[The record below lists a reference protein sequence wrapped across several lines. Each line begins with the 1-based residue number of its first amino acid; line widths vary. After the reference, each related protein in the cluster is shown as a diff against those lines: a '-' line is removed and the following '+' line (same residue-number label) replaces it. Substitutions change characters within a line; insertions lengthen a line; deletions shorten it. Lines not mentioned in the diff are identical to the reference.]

1 MIYYIM
7 TLLAAIGTAGNFAVT
22 QVYQKEMGSG
32 VHEGVIF
39 NIFVGLFSGIIFFV
53 FSGFKLEFT
62 AFSLIMAILFT
73 LFVGSYTIIG
83 FKIMSMGSITVYT
96 LFLMLGGVVVPYIYG
111 IVFWR
116 ETVNLQKIA
125 ALLLVILAV
134 WLNTSGGKEQR
145 QSVKFL
151 LLCLAVSLLNGG
163 TSVVSKVH
171 QIEEVHP
178 TISAQEFVAL
188 KNFARVVCFS
198 LFLPFCKKNEKTHRL
213 SPKMYAVMLVSA
225 IASGVGYFLQL
236 VCASYMPATI
246 LYPMVTCGTI
256 VAVAAFDHICFG
268 ERLNKRTGL
277 SIIACMAALALFV
290 I

>member
-32 VHEGVIF
+32 VREGVIF

-53 FSGFKLEFT
+53 ASGFKLEFT

-96 LFLMLGGVVVPYIYG
+96 LFLMLGGAVVPYIYG

-151 LLCLAVSLLNGG
+151 LLCLAVFLLNGG

-171 QIEEVHP
+171 QIEEVYP

-198 LFLPFCKKNEKTHRL
+198 LFLPFCKKKEKTH
-213 SPKMYAVMLVSA
+213 ML
-225 IASGVGYFLQL
+225 
-236 VCASYMPATI
+236 
-246 LYPMVTCGTI
+246 
-256 VAVAAFDHICFG
+256 
-268 ERLNKRTGL
+268 
-277 SIIACMAALALFV
+277 
-290 I
+290 

>member
-22 QVYQKEMGSG
+22 QVYQKEMGSC
-32 VHEGVIF
+32 VREGVIF

-53 FSGFKLEFT
+53 ASGFKLEFT

-151 LLCLAVSLLNGG
+151 LLCLAVFLLNGG

-171 QIEEVHP
+171 RIEEVYP
-178 TISAQEFVAL
+178 TISAQEFAAL

-198 LFLPFCKKNEKTHRL
+198 LFCHFVKRTKKHTGCHRKCTRLCLFPQWRAAADIFCSLCVR
-213 SPKMYAVMLVSA
+213 
-225 IASGVGYFLQL
+225 
-236 VCASYMPATI
+236 
-246 LYPMVTCGTI
+246 
-256 VAVAAFDHICFG
+256 HICRQQFCT
-268 ERLNKRTGL
+268 RWLPAVR
-277 SIIACMAALALFV
+277 
-290 I
+290 